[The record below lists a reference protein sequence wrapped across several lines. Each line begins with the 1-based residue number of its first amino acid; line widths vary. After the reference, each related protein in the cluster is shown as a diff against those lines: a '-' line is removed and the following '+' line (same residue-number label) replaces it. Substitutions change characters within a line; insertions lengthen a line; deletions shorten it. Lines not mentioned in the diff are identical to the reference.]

1 MAIFPD
7 IVKGLTDLGH
17 HTDIPDFSK
26 RFANVLQYNVPNNE
40 NHLGLPTV
48 VCYKALEKPENLTAE
63 NIRLVNIVGWCAEM
77 LASGVVIIDDVM
89 DRCPLRYNKP
99 SWYNQEDVGLTAI
112 YDALL
117 IELGIPVLLRKYLG
131 ERKCYTYIIALLH
144 DVATKAIIGQ
154 TMDMMLKTP
163 GGMPRLNLFTMDRY
177 RTTMKYKLCQFYCLP
192 MSLAMYLANTYDPEQ
207 HRVAKSISVEIGE
220 LFQLQNDF
228 LDCFGNPKGTG
239 KISSD
244 IKEGKCTWLAAVAL
258 EKANSAQ
265 KKIMEEH
272 YGKEDERD
280 AQMVNI
286 CEYMEDV
293 SHFAY
298 KYLRQLVSGHV
309 LHVQKEFVIICQ
321 MPLANI
327 RTKSAITSK
336 ESFM

>member
-1 MAIFPD
+1 
-7 IVKGLTDLGH
+7 
-17 HTDIPDFSK
+17 
-26 RFANVLQYNVPNNE
+26 
-40 NHLGLPTV
+40 
-48 VCYKALEKPENLTAE
+48 
-63 NIRLVNIVGWCAEM
+63 
-77 LASGVVIIDDVM
+77 M